1 MLGINIGLSHLYS
14 RLLKLFVE
22 PAKLIERE
30 QFWIDW
36 LKPKYNLA
44 PKAGSNLGVKYSD
57 EAKTKMSAWQIGR
70 KMSKEARV
78 KIKIG
83 LSNIGN
89 KNNLGRIFSDE
100 HKFNLSKARLGRK
113 FSRKKETINY
123 IMVNA
128 NA

>member
-78 KIKIG
+78 KMSISAKANRNALGFKHILKKQEKECHWLELVKSIQKNIKEK
-83 LSNIGN
+83 L
-89 KNNLGRIFSDE
+89 D
-100 HKFNLSKARLGRK
+100 
-113 FSRKKETINY
+113 
-123 IMVNA
+123 
-128 NA
+128 

>member
-1 MLGINIGLSHLYS
+1 MSLARIGKKHTEEHK
-14 RLLKLFVE
+14 R
-22 PAKLIERE
+22 
-30 QFWIDW
+30 
-36 LKPKYNLA
+36 
-44 PKAGSNLGVKYSD
+44 
-57 EAKTKMSAWQIGR
+57 
-70 KMSKEARV
+70 
-78 KIKIG
+78 KIG